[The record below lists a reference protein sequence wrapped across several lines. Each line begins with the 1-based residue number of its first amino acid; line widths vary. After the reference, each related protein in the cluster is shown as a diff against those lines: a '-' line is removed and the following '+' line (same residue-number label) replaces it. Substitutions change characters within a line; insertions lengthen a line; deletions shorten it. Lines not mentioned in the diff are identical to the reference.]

1 MSIQSVRGMR
11 DILLPE
17 SAQYAQLLKAIE
29 KVLHQYGYEPIQ
41 LPLLEKTALFKRTIG
56 EETDVVSK
64 EMYTFVDRNDE
75 SLTLRPEATAG
86 VVRAMIENGLLQ
98 QVNRVYTAGAMFRYE
113 RPQKGRYRQFSQVS
127 VEAFGVEDA
136 ALDVELLAMNARLFR
151 ELGVSLEVKLEINSI
166 GTLSERR
173 AYTKDL
179 VAYLSDYKTQLDE
192 DSQRRLTTNPLRIL
206 DSKDTNV
213 QKILEDAPRLSDY
226 LGAQSQAHFAKVC
239 ALLSDLGI
247 EYVINTRLVRGLDYY
262 CHTVFEW
269 TTDKLGAQG
278 TVCAGGRYDGLVEQL
293 GGKPTPAAGFAIGL
307 DRLLLLVLACSDVL
321 ALEPPWVYAISA
333 SETEQSAMFSVLEA
347 LRSQFPHKNICL
359 HAQPQS
365 LKTQIKKADKSG
377 AKFAL
382 ILGEAENNHAEIT
395 VKHLY
400 AGQQETIK
408 QAQLA
413 AYLQS
418 YEQGESEHG

>member
-173 AYTKDL
+173 A
-179 VAYLSDYKTQLDE
+179 
-192 DSQRRLTTNPLRIL
+192 
-206 DSKDTNV
+206 
-213 QKILEDAPRLSDY
+213 
-226 LGAQSQAHFAKVC
+226 
-239 ALLSDLGI
+239 
-247 EYVINTRLVRGLDYY
+247 
-262 CHTVFEW
+262 
-269 TTDKLGAQG
+269 
-278 TVCAGGRYDGLVEQL
+278 
-293 GGKPTPAAGFAIGL
+293 
-307 DRLLLLVLACSDVL
+307 
-321 ALEPPWVYAISA
+321 
-333 SETEQSAMFSVLEA
+333 
-347 LRSQFPHKNICL
+347 
-359 HAQPQS
+359 
-365 LKTQIKKADKSG
+365 
-377 AKFAL
+377 
-382 ILGEAENNHAEIT
+382 
-395 VKHLY
+395 
-400 AGQQETIK
+400 
-408 QAQLA
+408 
-413 AYLQS
+413 
-418 YEQGESEHG
+418 